1 MYVADLAEVQ
11 QGGCNNVRDD
21 LKTVAHKDPFDM
33 LPMFTCTLQMLPE
46 VQQGACNNRS
56 W

>member
-11 QGGCNNVRDD
+11 QGGGGCNNVPDD

-33 LPMFTCTLQMLPE
+33 LPMFTCTLHIFANAP
-46 VQQGACNNRS
+46 
-56 W
+56 